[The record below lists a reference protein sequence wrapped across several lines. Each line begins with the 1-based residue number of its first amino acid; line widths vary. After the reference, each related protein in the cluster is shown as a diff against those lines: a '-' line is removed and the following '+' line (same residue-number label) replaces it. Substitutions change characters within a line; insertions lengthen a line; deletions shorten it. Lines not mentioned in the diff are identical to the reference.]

1 MNGPLARHTHPQPRL
16 RLFLAHA
23 FPAAGAGRLLAP
35 PCLAGVALNR
45 PARPPRCSL
54 RAGLRLVL
62 FVQFFIRMSIDP
74 RLRYEGLNGVLRGS
88 RFAPELRD

>member
-45 PARPPRCSL
+45 PARPPALLAKGWSAIGSFCSVL
-54 RAGLRLVL
+54 HPHEYRPTAEVRRAQWRPPWKQVC
-62 FVQFFIRMSIDP
+62 S
-74 RLRYEGLNGVLRGS
+74 
-88 RFAPELRD
+88 